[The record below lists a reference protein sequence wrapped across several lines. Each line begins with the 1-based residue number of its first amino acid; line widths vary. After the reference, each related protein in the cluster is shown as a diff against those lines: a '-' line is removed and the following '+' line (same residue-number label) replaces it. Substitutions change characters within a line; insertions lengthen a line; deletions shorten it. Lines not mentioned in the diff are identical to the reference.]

1 MKVELNSA
9 NINQSLER
17 DSLSFN
23 NYNDLNRKA
32 VQNKNVAENAGFMLD
47 IGGMGPE
54 NAAYGM
60 QSELKSAQELM
71 AEVGSTDAA
80 LQKDM
85 MTVMSNTMSKEDYAE
100 FAKNGYS
107 MSDMSVEEQ
116 VTSLDKMK
124 AKLAEAGTI
133 IEGYNDDLSDEQ
145 LTEIAGSKALADKI
159 SKALKEN
166 DLPVNGEN
174 AQNMVS
180 AMDKAEGIKPLSENA
195 VKYMVRNHLEP
206 SVDNLYKAEYS
217 SGNNQGRQLRG
228 YYQDN
233 GGYFQKK
240 ADTLEW
246 DQIKDQAE
254 KIVKEAGFKADSE
267 TMDNARWLIEQGIP
281 LTQESLKGLG
291 ELRDLTFPLNE
302 DELVTSMA
310 VGIADGKAPSR
321 AALNETETMTAKA
334 LSLIKD
340 AEAVTDAAV
349 QKVVDEGE
357 ALTIRNLKEAAS
369 GDANEGNNREGNNAG
384 ANIITNVIDNSEAA
398 TVPEDKYI
406 SAKRLLEETRLA
418 MTYEANLKLMRQG
431 ISIDTMPLS
440 QLVDRL
446 KEAERS
452 YYDPLLINKGE
463 DFENKAG
470 RMEALDTRIGL
481 YKQTVTV
488 FEALRS
494 APAETIARV
503 DTEAPDFTA
512 RRVFEASEPLR
523 ARAEGTYEA
532 LMTAPRSDMGDSI
545 RKAFRNVD
553 DILSD
558 NGCELNDSNRRAVRI
573 LGYAEMEINPA
584 SIDRVKEADQAL
596 RQVMERMTPAK
607 TLELIR
613 NGDNPLDENIFAL
626 NKRLGESSPSRD
638 TEKYSRFLARLERK
652 GDISETE
659 KDAFIGMYRLFRQI
673 EKSDGKLL
681 GNVLD
686 TGGELTLKN
695 LLSAS
700 RSIRAKGMDQRID
713 DDFGGLTELITKGT
727 SISDQIERGF
737 RSSGNIG
744 HLLDQSREL
753 TEKLGPDSLPIDE
766 LTENSSLDSIY
777 DTVRD
782 RFADRS
788 VQALMED
795 YEDDQAEMLAAR
807 QVEDRVIEIL
817 TDGNIPVTPDNILA
831 QDVLMNQRGKTFNSL
846 MKQAGDRTDGSERLR
861 KAVDKLHESFD
872 DRSSVQESYEELRK
886 TADEVLSERADS
898 LTDAVS
904 VRELGLLHK
913 QIGVA
918 AQNARNESYEV
929 PVEIDGQW
937 TSINLKLVRDSEE
950 SGTVTVTLETEGLGR
965 AEARLGLDN
974 NRLNGYITTDSKDGL
989 KKLSLA
995 ADELSKRLADR
1006 GIEVAR
1012 LDCIEGS
1019 PRGTEITS
1027 QPAGGDAGN
1036 RELYEV
1042 AKCFISV
1049 IREA

>member
-9 NINQSLER
+9 NVNQSLER
-17 DSLSFN
+17 DSLSYN
-23 NYNDLNRKA
+23 NYNDLNRKSVMNKSA
-32 VQNKNVAENAGFMLD
+32 VENAGFMLD

-60 QSELKSAQELM
+60 QSELKSAEELM
-71 AEVGSTDAA
+71 AEVGSTNTA

-100 FAKNGYS
+100 FTKNGCS
-107 MSDMSVEEQ
+107 ISDMSVEEQ

-124 AKLAEAGTI
+124 AKLAEAGTV

-145 LTEIAGSKALADKI
+145 LAEIAGSKALADKI
-159 SKALKEN
+159 ARALKEN

-174 AQNMVS
+174 AENMVS
-180 AMDKAEGIKPLSENA
+180 AMEKAEGIKPLSENA
-195 VKYMVRNHLEP
+195 VKYMVKNHLEP
-206 SVDNLYKAEYS
+206 TVDNLYKAEYS

-254 KIVKEAGFKADSE
+254 KIVKEAGYKADSE

-281 LTQESLKGLG
+281 LTSESLRGLG
-291 ELRDLTFPLNE
+291 ELRQLELPLSG
-302 DELVTSMA
+302 DGVAASMA
-310 VGIADGKAPSR
+310 VGIADGKAPSG
-321 AALNETETMTAKA
+321 ANLNETETMASKA

-340 AEAVTDAAV
+340 AEAVNDAAI
-349 QKVVDEGE
+349 QRVVDDGE
-357 ALTIRNLKEAAS
+357 ALNIRNLREAALR
-369 GDANEGNNREGNNAG
+369 DADE
-384 ANIITNVIDNSEAA
+384 ITNVIYNTEE
-398 TVPEDKYI
+398 TPGREDMFI

-463 DFENKAG
+463 DFESEAG
-470 RMEALDTRIGL
+470 RVEALDRRIGL
-481 YKQTVTV
+481 YRQTVTV
-488 FEALRS
+488 FDALKG

-503 DTEAPDFTA
+503 DTQAPDFTA
-512 RRVFEASEPLR
+512 RRVFEASAPIRE
-523 ARAEGTYEA
+523 RAEGAYEA

-553 DILSD
+553 DILAD
-558 NGCELNDSNRRAVRI
+558 NGYELNDSNRRAVRI

-596 RQVMERMTPAK
+596 RQVLEQMTPAK

-626 NKRLGESSPSRD
+626 NKRLAESSPSKD
-638 TEKYSRFLARLERK
+638 TEKYSKFLVRLERK
-652 GDISETE
+652 GDISEPE

-686 TGGELTLKN
+686 AGGELTLKN

-700 RSIRAKGMDQRID
+700 RSNRAKGMDYGID
-713 DDFGGLTELITKGT
+713 DDFGGLIRLIAKGS

-737 RSSGNIG
+737 RSSGSIDHYMDKG
-744 HLLDQSREL
+744 RELLD
-753 TEKLGPDSLPIDE
+753 KLGPDSLSLDE
-766 LTENSSLDSIY
+766 LSENSSIDDIC

-788 VQALMED
+788 AQALMED
-795 YEDDQAEMLAAR
+795 YVDDQAELLAAR

-846 MKQAGDRTDGSERLR
+846 MKQAGDGSEGSARLK

-872 DRSSVQESYEELRK
+872 DKASAGEAYEELRK
-886 TADEVLSERADS
+886 TADELLSERADS

-918 AQNARNESYEV
+918 AQNVRNESYEI
-929 PVEIDGQW
+929 PVEIDGEW
-937 TSINLKLVRDSEE
+937 TSINLKLVRDPEE
-950 SGTVTVTLETEGLGR
+950 GGTVTVSLETEGLGR
-965 AEARLGLDN
+965 VSASLGLNN
-974 NRLNGYITTDSKDGL
+974 NRLNGYMTTDSKDGL
-989 KKLSLA
+989 KKLNLA
-995 ADELSKRLADR
+995 ADELSKRLTER
-1006 GIEVAR
+1006 GLEVAQ
-1012 LDCIEGS
+1012 LNCIEGS
-1019 PRGTEITS
+1019 F
-1027 QPAGGDAGN
+1027 GGREAVAAAEGGN
-1036 RELYEV
+1036 AASRELYEV

>member
-23 NYNDLNRKA
+23 SHNDLNRKEI
-32 VQNKNVAENAGFMLD
+32 QNKRAVENAGFMLD

-60 QSELKSAQELM
+60 QSELKSAEELM
-71 AEVGSTDAA
+71 AEVGSTNAA

-85 MTVMSNTMSKEDYAE
+85 MTVMSNTMSREDYAE

-116 VTSLDKMK
+116 VTSLDKLK

-133 IEGYNDDLSDEQ
+133 IEGYNDDLSDEE
-145 LTEIAGSKALADKI
+145 LSEIAGSKALADKI
-159 SKALKEN
+159 AKALKEN

-180 AMDKAEGIKPLSENA
+180 AMNKAEGIKPLSENA
-195 VKYMVRNHLEP
+195 VKYMVTNRLEP
-206 SVDNLYKAEYS
+206 SADNLYKAEYS
-217 SGNNQGRQLRG
+217 SGNNQGRQLKG

-246 DQIKDQAE
+246 DRIKDQAE
-254 KIVKEAGFKADSE
+254 KIVKEAGYKPDRE

-281 LTQESLKGLG
+281 LTSESLKGLG
-291 ELRDLTFPLNE
+291 QLRDISFPLNE
-302 DELVTSMA
+302 DGLVTSMA
-310 VGIADGKAPSR
+310 VGIADGKAPSA
-321 AALNETETMTAKA
+321 AALNETETMTSKA

-340 AEAVTDAAV
+340 TEAVTDEALHR
-349 QKVVDEGE
+349 VVDEGE
-357 ALTIRNLKEAAS
+357 ALTIRNLKEAAY
-369 GDANEGNNREGNNAG
+369 ANAYAVGSREGKNTQADT
-384 ANIITNVIDNSEAA
+384 ITNVIDNAEETAA
-398 TVPEDKYI
+398 AEDNYI

-440 QLVDRL
+440 RLVDRL

-463 DFENKAG
+463 DFENRAA
-470 RMEALDTRIGL
+470 RAEALDTRTEL

-494 APAETIARV
+494 APAESLARV
-503 DTEAPDFTA
+503 DTKAPDFTA
-512 RRVFEASEPLR
+512 RRVFEVSEPLR
-523 ARAEGTYEA
+523 ARAESTYEA
-532 LMTAPRSDMGDSI
+532 LMTAPRGDMGDSI
-545 RKAFRNVD
+545 KKAFRNVD

-558 NGCELNDSNRRAVRI
+558 NGYELNDSNRRAVRI

-596 RQVMERMTPAK
+596 RQVIEQMTPAK

-613 NGDNPLDENIFAL
+613 NGDNPLDENIFDL
-626 NKRLGESSPSRD
+626 NRRLKESSPSKD
-638 TEKYSRFLARLERK
+638 TEKYSRFLVRLERK
-652 GDISETE
+652 GDISEAE

-686 TGGELTLKN
+686 AGGALTLKN

-700 RSIRAKGMDQRID
+700 RSNRVKGMDYGID
-713 DDFGGLTELITKGT
+713 DDFGGLEKLITKGS

-737 RSSGNIG
+737 KSSGNIG
-744 HLLDQSREL
+744 HLLDQGREL
-753 TEKLGPDSLPIDE
+753 MEKLGPDSLPIDE
-766 LTENSSLDSIY
+766 LTENSSLDDIC

-782 RFADRS
+782 RFAQRS

-795 YEDDQAEMLAAR
+795 YEDDQAELLAAR

-846 MKQAGDRTDGSERLR
+846 MKQAGATEEGPEKLK

-872 DRSSVQESYEELRK
+872 DITSAQESYEELK
-886 TADEVLSERADS
+886 NTADELLSERADS
-898 LTDAVS
+898 LTDAVN
-904 VRELGLLHK
+904 VRELGLLHR
-913 QIGVA
+913 QIGIA
-918 AQNARNESYEV
+918 ARNARNESYEV
-929 PVEIDGQW
+929 PVEIDGEW
-937 TSINLKLVRDSEE
+937 TSINLKLVRDSGE
-950 SGTVTVTLETEGLGR
+950 SGTVTVAMETEGLGR
-965 AEARLGLDN
+965 AAAKLSLDN

-995 ADELSKRLADR
+995 ADELSKRLTDR
-1006 GIEVAR
+1006 GIEVAQ
-1012 LDCIEGS
+1012 LNCIEGS
-1019 PRGTEITS
+1019 FDGTQDTTAPEGEA
-1027 QPAGGDAGN
+1027 AG

-1049 IREA
+1049 IREL